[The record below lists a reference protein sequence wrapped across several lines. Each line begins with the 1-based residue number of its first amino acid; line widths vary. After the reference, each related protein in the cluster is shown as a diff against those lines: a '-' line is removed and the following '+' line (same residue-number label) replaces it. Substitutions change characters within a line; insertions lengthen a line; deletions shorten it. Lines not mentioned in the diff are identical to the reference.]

1 MHVLRKGGNGSYKKN
16 QWTSRNETFYEIK
29 KKSLDRIDRR
39 LNTIKKICEIKDIVI
54 EISQNETE

>member
-29 KKSLDRIDRR
+29 K
-39 LNTIKKICEIKDIVI
+39 NHWI
-54 EISQNETE
+54 ELIED